1 MRNSATS
8 GTLIFCASKPVS
20 VPTASMSPPDIN
32 VCFAISMADDDSTS
46 SSPRAAMRR
55 LWAIVRGKSRAML
68 PDALP
73 NNKAEDV
80 SDCRGQG

>member
-1 MRNSATS
+1 
-8 GTLIFCASKPVS
+8 
-20 VPTASMSPPDIN
+20 
-32 VCFAISMADDDSTS
+32 VCFATSMADDDSTS
-46 SSPRAAMRR
+46 SSPQAAMRR